1 MTREHLVGLQN
12 IDNHEI
18 MKFSRLASS
27 WWDVKG
33 PFQPLHSINLM
44 RLEWIIKH
52 TNGLFGKNI
61 LDVGCGGGI
70 LAESMAR
77 EGANVT
83 GLDMSEELLQAARL
97 HALENDIK
105 IYYIKKTVE
114 AYAEQFSGQYEVV
127 TCMEMLEHVP
137 DPYSIIY
144 ACARLVKPCGS
155 VFFSTLNRTK
165 KSWLIAILG
174 AEYILKIL
182 PRGTHNIKKLIRPNE
197 LLEWI
202 DKTPLCVYDMVGLC
216 YNPFSN
222 YCKLTSNVDVNYMVY
237 AQYDINYKVI

>member
-1 MTREHLVGLQN
+1 MNEEHLDRSQN
-12 IDNHEI
+12 IDSDEI
-18 MKFSRLASS
+18 IKFSRLASS
-27 WWDVKG
+27 WWDLQG
-33 PFQPLHSINLM
+33 PFQPLHSMNLI

-70 LAESMAR
+70 LTESMAR

-83 GLDMSEELLQAARL
+83 GLDMSEELLHTARL
-97 HALENDIK
+97 HAMKNNIK
-105 IYYIKKTVE
+105 VYYVKKTVE
-114 AYAEQFSGQYEVV
+114 AYAAQFSGQYEVV

-144 ACARLVKPCGS
+144 ACAKLVKPSGS

-174 AEYILKIL
+174 AEYIFKIL

-202 DKTPLCVYDMVGLC
+202 DTTHLCVYDMIGLC
-216 YNPFSN
+216 YNPLSN
-222 YCKLTSNVDVNYMVY
+222 SCRLTSNVDVNYMVH
-237 AQYDINYKVI
+237 AQYDINHKVL